1 MFFSVAHR
9 VIGWF
14 FIAEEW
20 LRCLQ
25 RSVLSSSW
33 GFHDLKM
40 FGEKAHN
47 LKRCG
52 TFFGMKVMVSSASGC
67 WENRGLK
74 TRWWFQI
81 FFMFISIWGRFPIWL
96 IFFKWVE
103 TTNQRSF
110 WRFGVKLSPKV
121 NMSPWFSGVTR
132 DPFEFRDLRGKSQP
146 QIIPGMNSILFL
158 FQHMMFLDLFV
169 WWVIFNGLYHGKSPL
184 NHHLGEYV
192 WICSTNEPLVD
203 TWRNSI
209 QYLPWRIFLANG
221 FSNSTTN

>member
-1 MFFSVAHR
+1 MCLPRVCWRFLRFIHLSKHEKSPAEEEFEVRLLLTLGMMFMFFSVAHR

-81 FFMFISIWGRFPIWL
+81 FFMFISIWGRFPI
-96 IFFKWVE
+96 
-103 TTNQRSF
+103 
-110 WRFGVKLSPKV
+110 
-121 NMSPWFSGVTR
+121 
-132 DPFEFRDLRGKSQP
+132 
-146 QIIPGMNSILFL
+146 
-158 FQHMMFLDLFV
+158 
-169 WWVIFNGLYHGKSPL
+169 
-184 NHHLGEYV
+184 
-192 WICSTNEPLVD
+192 
-203 TWRNSI
+203 
-209 QYLPWRIFLANG
+209 
-221 FSNSTTN
+221 